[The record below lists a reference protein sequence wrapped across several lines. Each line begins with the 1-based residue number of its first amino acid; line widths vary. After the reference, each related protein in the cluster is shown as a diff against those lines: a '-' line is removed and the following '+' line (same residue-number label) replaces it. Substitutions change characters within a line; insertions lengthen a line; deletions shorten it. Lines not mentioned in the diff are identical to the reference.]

1 MSTAGYVSGLRNKA
15 IMSAQWIMQC
25 QHLYAFKKQPKI
37 QAKKKNI
44 TEPMIK
50 QHVCM
55 QYSPSP
61 IMQTRY
67 LPHYAS
73 LWDNVTLYKHSSQLK
88 ENVIIQM
95 ILLSRSRKMRPMLKR
110 ERQRGS
116 SEIKRLLP
124 H

>member
-1 MSTAGYVSGLRNKA
+1 
-15 IMSAQWIMQC
+15 
-25 QHLYAFKKQPKI
+25 
-37 QAKKKNI
+37 
-44 TEPMIK
+44 MIK

-67 LPHYAS
+67 LLHYAS

-95 ILLSRSRKMRPMLKR
+95 ILLSRSRKMRLMLKR

-116 SEIKRLLP
+116 SEIKSLLP
-124 H
+124 HKKKEFE